1 MPPQEPTSLVELAK
15 MADVPPVILQELQKL
30 YPDSQVICV
39 GDMPPDS
46 LPAGVTAMLEEIEKK
61 HARSLVEGRC
71 LDCDKQM
78 PNYPTTADAMD
89 TFKPETGWTWFENNG
104 TICAWQCPDCD
115 AKDKEETVDLGGD
128 DDDDVDPEDTAL
140 WIPAYERQTEEEE
153 DVVQGCTNRQDEATG
168 TA

>member
-1 MPPQEPTSLVELAK
+1 MLPNDDLMLMQLAK
-15 MADVPPVILQELQKL
+15 MDNVPPGVLEELQKRH
-30 YPDSQVICV
+30 PRSQVICV
-39 GDMPPDS
+39 GDVPPES
-46 LPAGVTAMLEEIEKK
+46 LPADVTTILKEIEKK

-115 AKDKEETVDLGGD
+115 VQDKEETVDL
-128 DDDDVDPEDTAL
+128 DDDDVDPEDTDL
-140 WIPAYERQTEEEE
+140 WIPAHECQTEKEK
-153 DVVQGCTNRQDEATG
+153 DITQ
-168 TA
+168 